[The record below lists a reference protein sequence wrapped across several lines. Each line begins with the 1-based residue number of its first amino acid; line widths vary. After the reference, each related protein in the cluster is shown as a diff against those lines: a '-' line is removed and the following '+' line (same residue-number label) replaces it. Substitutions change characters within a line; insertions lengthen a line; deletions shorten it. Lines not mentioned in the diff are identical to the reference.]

1 MASSPHDSLVADRYP
16 MQPLLDFFAPEGR
29 AERSPRRAIITGAD
43 GPFLANVIA
52 DIARRLD
59 GPDLLVISPSSS
71 HAASLHS
78 DLTLFA
84 QEDPSLSDEEDDLP
98 SSRSHIALFP
108 EYDVGPFHQAS
119 PDRKLTL
126 QRLTTLQRLCC
137 ETPPKITVTSVRALA
152 RKTLPRQVM
161 NRYTRT
167 FKVGDE
173 VDNTSLRELLSR
185 CGYAEVKVVEDPGT
199 FAIRGDIIDV
209 FTPLETHPVRMERW
223 GDEIAELRT
232 FHPQTQRTI
241 LDDLDACTVFPI
253 RQEILDKQA
262 ISIAHERLY
271 ELGESQQV
279 PSSTIQTVLTDLR
292 SNIHFIG
299 IDAILPALHPHL
311 ETLLDY
317 LPEERDTVLLIVK
330 PETCLTSLEELLDKR
345 EREHGVTREQKALF
359 FPTSSYYL
367 SIEELIQ
374 AADRFPRLDLPRVA
388 ITPDPDRPHFS
399 PPPGD
404 LEAATFAFHARSNED
419 IVRLRKSCQGPEQMI
434 KALSPMLSEWM
445 QTYGRICIACR
456 TKGQAERLEGLL
468 KTFFS
473 GDSMILPPPLD
484 VSEPLPP
491 PAHLIEIYHAPL
503 SQGFRS
509 EMLGLCLI
517 SGGEIFGQRVATEK
531 KKGAAQSFSDQTAIS
546 HFRELTVGDLVVHVD
561 FGIGRYLGLVHMDVE
576 GVGNDFLQ
584 LQYANDDKLYLP
596 IYRLGRVQRYI
607 GSADTVRLD
616 RLGGNGW
623 EKTKERVKANIR
635 EIAGELLALY
645 ARREM
650 AKGFAFSPPEDLYR
664 EFEDHFPFEET
675 VDQGRAIEETLSDM
689 QRVRPMDRLICGDV
703 GFGKT
708 EVAIRAAMKAALDNK
723 QVAVLVPTT
732 ILAEQHQI
740 SFKKR
745 MDEHGVVV
753 ECLSRFRSPKEAK
766 SIIERT
772 NEGKV
777 DVLIGTHRLLN
788 KQIEFRDLGL
798 LIVDEEQRFGVAHK
812 EKIKRLKNQID
823 VLTLSATPIPRTLQM
838 SLLGIRD
845 LSIIATPPHDRLAV
859 RTHVA
864 KFSDGIIREAIMRE
878 LERGGQVFFVHNRV
892 ATIEEMATH
901 LRELVPE
908 ARVGIGHGQM
918 GEQKLEEVMLKYV
931 RGEINVLLC
940 STIIESGLDIP
951 NANTILVNR
960 ADMFGLSQLY
970 QLRGRVGRGKERAYA
985 YLLIPARGKLA
996 KDAER
1001 RLDVI
1006 QTHTELGSGFHVAS
1020 YDLEIRGAGNLLSD
1034 DQSGHVTAVGLDL
1047 YNELLEEAVHDLRGE
1062 EVEDEIE
1069 PEVNIPVESFI
1080 PEDYIPATSLRLMFY
1095 KRFSLARTLDELD
1108 ETFAELV
1115 DRFGQSP
1122 RSVQNLRQIV
1132 AIKIGLRQMR
1142 ARRLDAGPSAIVI
1155 HLDQSTKL
1163 DPQAIMSLVQQSRG
1177 KLRVTQDMRIALS
1190 LKPDESAAPLKTS
1203 RKLIDMLVATM

>member
-1 MASSPHDSLVADRYP
+1 MADSTPHTSPMISDRYP
-16 MQPLLDFFAPEGR
+16 MSALR
-29 AERSPRRAIITGAD
+29 ASWEQQISRNDGAQVQVVGAS
-43 GPFLANVIA
+43 GPFLTCIIA
-52 DIARRLD
+52 DLARQLERK
-59 GPDLLVISPSSS
+59 LLVITPSPKS
-71 HAASLHS
+71 AAELTS

-84 QEDPSLSDEEDDLP
+84 QEDPSLSDDEDDLP
-98 SSRSHIALFP
+98 SSQSHVALFP
-108 EYDVGPFHQAS
+108 EYDVGPFHEAS

-126 QRLTTLQRLCC
+126 QRLTTLFRLSSA
-137 ETPPKITVTSVRALA
+137 TPPQITVASVRALV
-152 RKTLPRQVM
+152 RKTLPRDVM
-161 NRYTRT
+161 QSFVRE
-167 FKVGDE
+167 FSIGDE
-173 VDNTSLRELLSR
+173 IDNASLRQHLSL
-185 CGYAEVKVVEDPGT
+185 CGYSEVKVVEDPGT
-199 FAIRGDIIDV
+199 FAIRGDIVDI
-209 FTPLETHPVRMERW
+209 FTPLETFPVRIERW

-241 LDDLDACTVFPI
+241 SDIEACSVFPV
-253 RQEILDKQA
+253 RQEILNKDA

-271 ELGESQQV
+271 GLAEMLKL
-279 PSSTIQTVLTDLR
+279 PSSSVQTILTDLR
-292 SNIHFIG
+292 ANLHFIG
-299 IDAILPALHPHL
+299 IDAILPALHHDL
-311 ETLLDY
+311 HTILDY
-317 LPEERDTVLLIVK
+317 ISDDTLIVVVK
-330 PETCLTSLEELLDKR
+330 PDTCLASIEELFEKR
-345 EREHGVTREQKALF
+345 AKEFAVTEEKKALF
-359 FPTSSYYL
+359 FPVQNYYM
-367 SIEELIQ
+367 SETELIDTIDKRKQ
-374 AADRFPRLDLPRVA
+374 RIDVSRLAL
-388 ITPDPDRPHFS
+388 TPDPSRPHFA
-399 PPPGD
+399 PPSDPD
-404 LEAATFAFHARSNED
+404 AMTFSFHARSNED

-434 KALSPMLSEWM
+434 KALSPLLTEWM
-445 QTYGRICIACR
+445 QSYGRICIACR
-456 TKGQAERLEGLL
+456 TQGQVERLESLL
-468 KTFFS
+468 RTFFS
-473 GDSMILPPPLD
+473 GDSMALPPPLD

-491 PAHLIEIYHAPL
+491 PAFLIEVYHAPL

-517 SGGEIFGQRVATEK
+517 SGSEIFGQRVATK
-531 KKGAAQSFSDQTAIS
+531 TDAAQSFSDQTAIS
-546 HFRELTVGDLVVHVD
+546 HFRELSVGDLVVHVD
-561 FGIGRYLGLVHMDVE
+561 FGIGRYLGLVHMEVE

-584 LQYANDDKLYLP
+584 LEYANQDKLYLP

-607 GSADTVRLD
+607 GAPDSIRLD
-616 RLGGNGW
+616 KLGGNGW
-623 EKTKERVKANIR
+623 EKTKERVKENIR

-650 AKGFAFSPPEDLYR
+650 VKGFAYSPPDDMYH
-664 EFEDHFPFEET
+664 EFETNFPFEET
-675 VDQGRAIEETLSDM
+675 PDQARAIEETLNDM
-689 QRVRPMDRLICGDV
+689 QRIRPMDRLICGDV

-708 EVAIRAAMKAALDNK
+708 EVAIRAAMKAVLDHK

-732 ILAEQHQI
+732 ILAEQHLI

-745 MDEHGVVV
+745 MDSLGLVV
-753 ECLSRFRSPKEAK
+753 ECLSRFRTPKEAK
-766 SIIERT
+766 NIIERA

-777 DVLIGTHRLLN
+777 DVIIGTHRLLN
-788 KQIEFRDLGL
+788 KSIEFRDLGL

-812 EKIKRLKNQID
+812 EKIKRIKNQID

-845 LSIIATPPHDRLAV
+845 LSIIATPPHNRLAV

-864 KFSDGIIREAIMRE
+864 KFADGIIREAIMRE

-892 ATIEEMATH
+892 ASIDEMAEH
-901 LRELVPE
+901 LRKLVPE
-908 ARVGIGHGQM
+908 ARVGVGHGQM
-918 GEQKLEEVMLKYV
+918 GEQKLEKVMLSYI
-931 RGEINVLLC
+931 RGEINVLIA

-951 NANTILVNR
+951 NANTIIINR
-960 ADMFGLSQLY
+960 ADRFGLSQLY

-1034 DQSGHVTAVGLDL
+1034 NQSGHVTAVGLDL

-1062 EVEDEIE
+1062 EVEEEIE
-1069 PEVNIPVESFI
+1069 PEVNVPVASFI
-1080 PEDYIPATSLRLMFY
+1080 PDDYIPATSLRLMFY

-1108 ETFAELV
+1108 EVFAELV
-1115 DRFGQSP
+1115 DRFGSAP
-1122 RSVQNLRQIV
+1122 RSVQNLKQIV

-1155 HLDQSTKL
+1155 QLDQSTTL
-1163 DPQAIMSLVQQSRG
+1163 DPDAIMALVTKSRG
-1177 KLRVTQDMRIALS
+1177 KLRVTQDMRLALG